1 MHLILVRHLATSRF
15 AALPAHLFLAAGCVL
30 IVLLELVAPPFI
42 DPRAAAFGARPCPT
56 HHLTTT
62 HQPAAHGCGVTDEQP
77 CKRCHVYGA
86 QRQRNFQLAVAA
98 CRAASCDVCVDE
110 VPVHWNENAGTSSD
124 SRTALVLVGAASSSR
139 CAWCGNELTP
149 RAWFLDLF
157 PRLACFQALVE
168 RRPLAMLHMLWTI
181 IEVGSPRCRLRLC

>member
-62 HQPAAHGCGVTDEQP
+62 HQPAAQGCGVTDEQP

-124 SRTALVLVGAASSSR
+124 SRTALVLVGAASSEAVCLVWQR
-139 CAWCGNELTP
+139 TDTARLV
-149 RAWFLDLF
+149 
-157 PRLACFQALVE
+157 PRLVSSTCLLPGACGTTTARNVAHAVDNFRGWAASL
-168 RRPLAMLHMLWTI
+168 
-181 IEVGSPRCRLRLC
+181 